1 MKRSLLIILIAFTIG
16 LSTSIQAQNKAKTWT
31 VQVGAGYAETER
43 LGDAFASGFYVG
55 KRLFNALELGVSVN
69 ASLKQDPYYSYTYA
83 SANALDNYYYI
94 HASQIEGENW
104 KWQYFGSAFS
114 FTGVVGFSPTKLIW
128 KNTRHDLVLGV
139 QVGAAYKQAHF
150 VLRNVEMS
158 HINVWTFADTYFSYA
173 PRLAYEY
180 KISDTLGV
188 GVTASY
194 DLSPIELF
202 TTLAT
207 FNVHF

>member
-1 MKRSLLIILIAFTIG
+1 MKRSLLIILIAFSIG
-16 LSTSIQAQNKAKTWT
+16 LSTSIQAQNKVKTWT
-31 VQVGAGYAETER
+31 VQVGAGYTVTER

-55 KRLFNALELGVSVN
+55 KRLFNVLELGVSVN
-69 ASLKQDPYYSYTYA
+69 ASLTQDPYYSFSYA
-83 SANALDNYYYI
+83 DAMPNSSYYFI
-94 HASQIEGENW
+94 QATQVEGEEW
-104 KWQYFGSAFS
+104 TQVEFGSAFS
-114 FTGVVGFSPTKLIW
+114 FTGVVGFSPTRLIW
-128 KNTRHDLVLGV
+128 KNTRHDLVLGA
-139 QVGAAYKQAHF
+139 QIGSAYKQHHW
-150 VLRNVEMS
+150 VYRNVPDS
-158 HINVWTFADTYFSYA
+158 HIVVSTFANTSFSYG

-194 DLSPIELF
+194 DLSSIELF